1 MYAEKLS
8 PLIRRFP
15 QDAEALRRLKDYLVD
30 FETRRGDA
38 VQKIRLDPPRM
49 FEIMQAGSMSR
60 LARLTA
66 ILIDAKVFK
75 RQVLIRFPSGSGLT
89 FMSYSE
95 LPLVI
100 RDPVRDIEVEVT
112 EDIIESSYILV
123 IYDAS

>member
-8 PLIRRFP
+8 PLIRKFP

-30 FETRRGDA
+30 FEARRGDA

-112 EDIIESSYILV
+112 EDIIEASYILV
-123 IYDAS
+123 IYDVS

>member
-1 MYAEKLS
+1 MFAEKLS
-8 PLIRRFP
+8 PLIRSFP

-30 FETRRGDA
+30 FEARRGDA

-75 RQVLIRFPSGSGLT
+75 RQILIRFPSGSGLT

-95 LPLVI
+95 LPSVI

-112 EDIIESSYILV
+112 EDILESSYTLV

>member
-15 QDAEALRRLKDYLVD
+15 QDAEALRRLKDFLVD

-38 VQKIRLDPPRM
+38 VKKIRLDPPRM

-95 LPLVI
+95 LPLII